1 LKKKQV
7 GFLPLIFLF
16 TQPIFM
22 TGNIAVARG
31 AAGLVPPVS
40 LAFWRWV
47 LAALIL
53 LPFIIPTLVKKRKEV
68 AKEIPKLLIL
78 GLTGFAFCGAFP
90 YISGLTTTVVNMGII
105 YSASPIF
112 IILLS
117 VFFFKER
124 LSKFQLIGTILCF
137 AGIIIII
144 FKGQLQ
150 TLLDLQF
157 TKGDIWISGA
167 MISWAVY
174 SVFLMNWKS
183 KFDLL
188 TRFGLMAIA
197 GVICLLPMYYIE
209 ETFFYTTSFNK
220 DFVFWTVIAAIFPG
234 IIAFLMYSK
243 LQKFVGASITGLV
256 VYLMPIY
263 SALYGYF
270 LFNEKLQSF
279 HWFGGL
285 FVLTGIILA
294 NKNLFKIK

>member
-1 LKKKQV
+1 
-7 GFLPLIFLF
+7 
-16 TQPIFM
+16 M

>member
-1 LKKKQV
+1 
-7 GFLPLIFLF
+7 
-16 TQPIFM
+16 M

-31 AAGLVPPVS
+31 AAGFVPPVS

-47 LAALIL
+47 LAVLIL
-53 LPFIIPTLVKKRKEV
+53 LPFIFPQIRKNW
-68 AKEIPKLLIL
+68 KEAIIELPKLLIL

-90 YISGLTTTVVNMGII
+90 YISGLTTSVVNMGII

-112 IILLS
+112 IILFS
-117 VFFFKER
+117 VFIYKEKLSR
-124 LSKFQLIGTILCF
+124 LQIFGTVLCML
-137 AGIIIII
+137 GIIVVVC
-144 FKGQLQ
+144 KGQFEILMN
-150 TLLDLQF
+150 LQF

-209 ETFFYTTSFNK
+209 EVFFYTTSFNK
-220 DFVFWTVIAAIFPG
+220 DFIFWTAIAAIFPG

-243 LQKFVGASITGLV
+243 LQKLVGASITGLV

-270 LFNEKLQSF
+270 LFNEKLENF
-279 HWFGGL
+279 YWFGCI
-285 FVLTGIILA
+285 FVLTGIILS

>member
-1 LKKKQV
+1 MKDHKV
-7 GFLPLIFLF
+7 SFLPLLFLF
-16 TQPIFM
+16 IQPIFM

-53 LPFIIPTLVKKRKEV
+53 LPFIFPSLKKQWKDVLVEL
-68 AKEIPKLLIL
+68 PKLLAL

-90 YISGLTTTVVNMGII
+90 YISGLTTSVVNMGII

-112 IILLS
+112 IILFS
-117 VFFFKER
+117 VFIYKEK
-124 LSKFQLIGTILCF
+124 LSKLQIFGTILCLS
-137 AGIIIII
+137 GIMIVVC
-144 FKGQLQ
+144 KGQLE
-150 TLLDLQF
+150 TLMRLQF

>member
-1 LKKKQV
+1 
-7 GFLPLIFLF
+7 
-16 TQPIFM
+16 
-22 TGNIAVARG
+22 
-31 AAGLVPPVS
+31 
-40 LAFWRWV
+40 V
-47 LAALIL
+47 LAVLIL
-53 LPFIIPTLVKKRKEV
+53 LPFIFPQIRKNWKEV
-68 AKEIPKLLIL
+68 IIELPKLLIL

-90 YISGLTTTVVNMGII
+90 YISGLTTSVVNMGII

-112 IILLS
+112 IILFS
-117 VFFFKER
+117 VFIYKEKLSR
-124 LSKFQLIGTILCF
+124 LQIFGTVLCLL
-137 AGIIIII
+137 GIIVVVC
-144 FKGQLQ
+144 KGQFEILMS
-150 TLLDLQF
+150 LQF
-157 TKGDIWISGA
+157 TNGDIWISGA

-209 ETFFYTTSFNK
+209 EVFFYTTSFNK
-220 DFVFWTVIAAIFPG
+220 DFIFWTTIAAIFPG

-243 LQKFVGASITGLV
+243 LQKLVGASITGLV

-270 LFNEKLQSF
+270 LFNEKLENF
-279 HWFGGL
+279 HWFGGI

>member
-1 LKKKQV
+1 
-7 GFLPLIFLF
+7 
-16 TQPIFM
+16 
-22 TGNIAVARG
+22 
-31 AAGLVPPVS
+31 
-40 LAFWRWV
+40 
-47 LAALIL
+47 
-53 LPFIIPTLVKKRKEV
+53 
-68 AKEIPKLLIL
+68 
-78 GLTGFAFCGAFP
+78 
-90 YISGLTTTVVNMGII
+90 
-105 YSASPIF
+105 
-112 IILLS
+112 
-117 VFFFKER
+117 
-124 LSKFQLIGTILCF
+124 
-137 AGIIIII
+137 
-144 FKGQLQ
+144 
-150 TLLDLQF
+150 
-157 TKGDIWISGA
+157 

-197 GVICLLPMYYIE
+197 GVICLLPMYYVE

-220 DFVFWTVIAAIFPG
+220 DFIFWTVVAAIFPG

>member
-1 LKKKQV
+1 
-7 GFLPLIFLF
+7 
-16 TQPIFM
+16 M

-53 LPFIIPTLVKKRKEV
+53 LPFIIPTLLKKRKEV

>member
-1 LKKKQV
+1 
-7 GFLPLIFLF
+7 
-16 TQPIFM
+16 M

-53 LPFIIPTLVKKRKEV
+53 LPFILPTLIKNWKDVV
-68 AKEIPKLLIL
+68 HEIPKLLIL

-124 LSKFQLIGTILCF
+124 LSKLQLLGTVLCLS
-137 AGIIIII
+137 GIMIIVC
-144 FKGQLQ
+144 KGQLQ
-150 TLLDLQF
+150 TLLNLQF
-157 TKGDIWISGA
+157 TKGDFWISGA

-209 ETFFYTTSFNK
+209 ETFFFTTTFNK
-220 DFVFWTVIAAIFPG
+220 DFLFWTVVAAIFPG

-263 SALYGYF
+263 SALYGFF
-270 LFNEKLQSF
+270 LFNEKLHSF
-279 HWFGGL
+279 HWFGGM

-294 NKNLFKIK
+294 NKNLFNIK

>member
-1 LKKKQV
+1 
-7 GFLPLIFLF
+7 
-16 TQPIFM
+16 M

-31 AAGLVPPVS
+31 AAGFVPPVS

-47 LAALIL
+47 LAVLIL
-53 LPFIIPTLVKKRKEV
+53 LPFIFPKIRKNLKEV
-68 AKEIPKLLIL
+68 IVELPKLLIL

-90 YISGLTTTVVNMGII
+90 YISGLTTSVVNMGII

-112 IILLS
+112 IILFS
-117 VFFFKER
+117 VFIYKEKLSR
-124 LSKFQLIGTILCF
+124 LQIFGTVLCML
-137 AGIIIII
+137 GIIVVVC
-144 FKGQLQ
+144 KGQFEILMN
-150 TLLDLQF
+150 LQF

-209 ETFFYTTSFNK
+209 EVFFYTTSFNK
-220 DFVFWTVIAAIFPG
+220 DFIFWTAIAAIFPG

-243 LQKFVGASITGLV
+243 LQKLVGASITGLV

-270 LFNEKLQSF
+270 LFNEKLENF
-279 HWFGGL
+279 HWFGGI

>member
-1 LKKKQV
+1 
-7 GFLPLIFLF
+7 
-16 TQPIFM
+16 M

-31 AAGLVPPVS
+31 AAGFVPPVS

-47 LAALIL
+47 LAVLIL
-53 LPFIIPTLVKKRKEV
+53 LPFIFPQIKKNWKEV
-68 AKEIPKLLIL
+68 IIELPKLLIL

-90 YISGLTTTVVNMGII
+90 YISGLTTSVVNMGII

-112 IILLS
+112 IILFS
-117 VFFFKER
+117 VFIYKEKLSR
-124 LSKFQLIGTILCF
+124 LQIFGTVLCLL
-137 AGIIIII
+137 GIIVVVC
-144 FKGQLQ
+144 KGKFEILMNF
-150 TLLDLQF
+150 QF

-209 ETFFYTTSFNK
+209 EVFFYTTSFNR
-220 DFVFWTVIAAIFPG
+220 DFIFWTAIATIFPG

-243 LQKFVGASITGLV
+243 LQKLVGASITGLV

-270 LFNEKLQSF
+270 LFGEKLENF
-279 HWFGGL
+279 HWFGSI

>member
-1 LKKKQV
+1 
-7 GFLPLIFLF
+7 
-16 TQPIFM
+16 
-22 TGNIAVARG
+22 
-31 AAGLVPPVS
+31 
-40 LAFWRWV
+40 
-47 LAALIL
+47 LIL
-53 LPFIIPTLVKKRKEV
+53 LPFIFPQVRKNWKEV
-68 AKEIPKLLIL
+68 IIELPQLSIL

-90 YISGLTTTVVNMGII
+90 YISGLTTSVVNMGII

-112 IILLS
+112 IILFS
-117 VFFFKER
+117 VFIFKEKLSR
-124 LSKFQLIGTILCF
+124 LQIFGTVLCLV
-137 AGIIIII
+137 GIIIVVC
-144 FKGQLQ
+144 KGQFEILMNF
-150 TLLDLQF
+150 QF

-209 ETFFYTTSFNK
+209 EVFFYTTSFNK
-220 DFVFWTVIAAIFPG
+220 DFIFWTAMATIFPG

-243 LQKFVGASITGLV
+243 LQKLVGASITGLV

-270 LFNEKLQSF
+270 LFNEKLENF
-279 HWFGGL
+279 HWFGGI
-285 FVLTGIILA
+285 FVLAGIILA

>member
-1 LKKKQV
+1 LKESKV
-7 GFLPLIFLF
+7 SFLPLLLLF
-16 TQPIFM
+16 IQPIFM

-31 AAGLVPPVS
+31 AAGFVPPVS

-47 LAALIL
+47 LAVLIL
-53 LPFIIPTLVKKRKEV
+53 LPFIFPQIRKNWKEV
-68 AKEIPKLLIL
+68 IVELPKLLIL
-78 GLTGFAFCGAFP
+78 GLMGFAFCGAFP
-90 YISGLTTTVVNMGII
+90 YISGLTTSVVNMGII

-112 IILLS
+112 IILFS
-117 VFFFKER
+117 VFIYKEKLSR
-124 LSKFQLIGTILCF
+124 LQIFGTVLCML
-137 AGIIIII
+137 GIIVVVC
-144 FKGQLQ
+144 KGQFEILMN
-150 TLLDLQF
+150 LQF

-209 ETFFYTTSFNK
+209 EVFFYTTSFNK
-220 DFVFWTVIAAIFPG
+220 DFIFWTAIAAIFPG

-243 LQKFVGASITGLV
+243 LQKLVGASITGLV

-270 LFNEKLQSF
+270 LFNEKLENF
-279 HWFGGL
+279 HWFGGI

>member
-1 LKKKQV
+1 
-7 GFLPLIFLF
+7 
-16 TQPIFM
+16 M

-53 LPFIIPTLVKKRKEV
+53 LPFIYPSLKKQWKDVLIEF
-68 AKEIPKLLIL
+68 PKLLVL

-90 YISGLTTTVVNMGII
+90 YISGLTTSVVNMGII

-117 VFFFKER
+117 VFIYKEK
-124 LSKFQLIGTILCF
+124 LSKLQIFGTVLCLS
-137 AGIIIII
+137 GIMVVVC
-144 FKGQLQ
+144 KGQLE
-150 TLLDLQF
+150 TLMRLQF
-157 TKGDIWISGA
+157 TKGDFWISGA

-197 GVICLLPMYYIE
+197 GVICLLPMYYVE
-209 ETFFYTTSFNK
+209 ETFFIPLLLIKTLF
-220 DFVFWTVIAAIFPG
+220 F
-234 IIAFLMYSK
+234 
-243 LQKFVGASITGLV
+243 GL
-256 VYLMPIY
+256 LLPQFFQ
-263 SALYGYF
+263 ALL
-270 LFNEKLQSF
+270 LF
-279 HWFGGL
+279 
-285 FVLTGIILA
+285 
-294 NKNLFKIK
+294 

>member
-1 LKKKQV
+1 LKESKV
-7 GFLPLIFLF
+7 SFLPLLLLF
-16 TQPIFM
+16 IQPIFM

-31 AAGLVPPVS
+31 AAGFVPPVS

-47 LAALIL
+47 LAVLIL
-53 LPFIIPTLVKKRKEV
+53 LPFIFPQIRKNWKEV
-68 AKEIPKLLIL
+68 IIELPKLLIL

-90 YISGLTTTVVNMGII
+90 YISGLTTSVVNMGII

-112 IILLS
+112 IILFS
-117 VFFFKER
+117 VFIYKEKLSR
-124 LSKFQLIGTILCF
+124 LQIFGTVLCLL
-137 AGIIIII
+137 GIIVVVC
-144 FKGQLQ
+144 KGQFEILMN
-150 TLLDLQF
+150 LQF
-157 TKGDIWISGA
+157 SKGDIWITGA

-209 ETFFYTTSFNK
+209 EVFFYTTSFNK
-220 DFVFWTVIAAIFPG
+220 DFIFWTAIAAIFPG

-243 LQKFVGASITGLV
+243 LQKLVGASLTGLV

-270 LFNEKLQSF
+270 LFNEKLENF
-279 HWFGGL
+279 HWFGGI